1 MREIEAVMTLMRK
14 FWLAMA
20 VLGGIIPWI
29 YFGSWLL
36 ENDFDLGLMLDVWNA
51 TDAGTGLVYDLTWA
65 WLVLV
70 IWVLVESLPRRD
82 WRSLWAIPAG
92 LTIGVSCALPLYL
105 FLRSRPG
112 FER

>member
-1 MREIEAVMTLMRK
+1 MSVMRM

-20 VLGGIIPWI
+20 VLGAIVPWV
-29 YFGSWLL
+29 YFGRWLWA
-36 ENDFDLGLMLDVWNA
+36 NSFDLGLMLDVWNE

-65 WLVLV
+65 WLVLT

-82 WRSLWAIPAG
+82 WRSLLTIPAG
-92 LTIGVSCALPLYL
+92 FMIGVSCALPLYL

>member
-1 MREIEAVMTLMRK
+1 MTVMRAVYLL
-14 FWLAMA
+14 LAI
-20 VLGGIIPWI
+20 GGAIVPWF
-29 YFGSWLL
+29 YFGRWLIQ
-36 ENDFDLGLMLDVWNA
+36 NNFDLALMIEVWNA

-65 WLVLV
+65 YGVIV

-82 WRSLWAIPAG
+82 WLSLWTIPAG

-112 FER
+112 YER

>member
-1 MREIEAVMTLMRK
+1 MTVMRAIYLL
-14 FWLAMA
+14 LAI
-20 VLGGIIPWI
+20 GGTIVPWF
-29 YFGSWLL
+29 YFGRWLIQ
-36 ENDFDLGLMLDVWNA
+36 NNFDLALMIEVWNA

-65 WLVLV
+65 YGVII

-82 WRSLWAIPAG
+82 WLSLVCIPVGAA
-92 LTIGVSCALPLYL
+92 IGVSAALPLYL

>member
-1 MREIEAVMTLMRK
+1 MNFLRK
-14 FWLAMA
+14 LWLALA
-20 VLGGIIPWI
+20 ILGAIIPWF
-29 YFGSWLL
+29 YFARWLFA
-36 ENDFDLGLMLDVWNA
+36 NDFDLGLMLDVWNA

-65 WLVLV
+65 YLVLV

-82 WRSLWAIPAG
+82 WLSLVVIPAG

-112 FER
+112 YAR